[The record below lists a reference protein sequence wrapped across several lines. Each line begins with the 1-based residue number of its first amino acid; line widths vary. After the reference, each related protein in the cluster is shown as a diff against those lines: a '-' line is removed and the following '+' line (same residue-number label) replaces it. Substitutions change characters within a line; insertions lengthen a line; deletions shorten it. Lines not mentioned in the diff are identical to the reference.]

1 MMANSAQSTYFSF
14 PSYESHFVA
23 ELEEPTPTVPVLS
36 QNLLEPIVD
45 TAAAAQP
52 IIQHNSSLEA
62 EVELILY
69 LHGTR
74 PGSFPVKAPS
84 IYSQSSA
91 NSVSSSSSRF
101 SIKSIKS
108 WWKSG

>member
-1 MMANSAQSTYFSF
+1 MAHSAQSAYFSF

-23 ELEEPTPTVPVLS
+23 ELEEPIPVIPALS
-36 QNLLEPIVD
+36 QNLLLPVVD
-45 TAAAAQP
+45 TAAAAHP

-84 IYSQSSA
+84 VYSQSSA

-101 SIKSIKS
+101 SLKSIKS